1 MVPQDHS
8 PPYAEGESMRSQD
21 ALSSESAATVALE
34 QQGNWRADGT
44 IIGRQ
49 EKPRSVWRVTWRR
62 LRRSKTAIFGMGIAC
77 LVVLVAVLADVIAP
91 YGYAEMHP
99 EDMLQSPS
107 WEYWL
112 GTDQMG
118 RDLLSRLI
126 YGSRISIYVGVVSTI
141 FGALMGIPLG
151 IIAAYYGGFL
161 DNLIM
166 RIMDIWVAFPNFL
179 LALVI
184 SVILGPSVT
193 NVVIALAVVR
203 VPTMAR
209 VVRGT
214 ALSVKENDYVQ
225 AARAV
230 GVNDGRVLLRH
241 IMPNCMAPVIV
252 LGTLEVATAI
262 IVEAALSFLGLGTQ
276 PPTPSWGWDLRANVV
291 FIEDNPWIAIFPGL
305 AIFITV
311 LGFNMFGDGLR
322 DALDPRLKQ

>member
-1 MVPQDHS
+1 MKSQ
-8 PPYAEGESMRSQD
+8 ESWST
-21 ALSSESAATVALE
+21 ESVATVALDE
-34 QQGNWRADGT
+34 RQGDWRADGT
-44 IIGRQ
+44 VVGKEQKPIGA
-49 EKPRSVWRVTWRR
+49 WRATFRR
-62 LRRSKTAIFGMGIAC
+62 LRRSHTAMFGMGIAG
-77 LVVLVAVLADVIAP
+77 LVFSVAIFADVIAP
-91 YGYAEMHP
+91 YGYADMHP
-99 EDMLQSPS
+99 EDMLQGPS
-107 WEYWL
+107 WQYWF

-118 RDLLSRLI
+118 RDVLSRII

-151 IIAAYYGGFL
+151 IIAAYYGGVV
-161 DNLIM
+161 DNFIM
-166 RIMDIWVAFPNFL
+166 RLIDIWVAFPNFL

-193 NVVIALAVVR
+193 NVVIALAIVR
-203 VPTMAR
+203 VPTQAR
-209 VVRGT
+209 VMRGT
-214 ALSVKENDYVQ
+214 ALSIKENDYVQ

-230 GVNDGRVLLRH
+230 GVQDARLLWRH
-241 IMPNCMAPVIV
+241 ILPNCMAPIIV

-291 FIEDNPWIAIFPGL
+291 FIEDVPWIAIFPGL

-311 LGFNMFGDGLR
+311 LGFNLFGDGLR

>member
-1 MVPQDHS
+1 MRAQ
-8 PPYAEGESMRSQD
+8 ES
-21 ALSSESAATVALE
+21 LSGDSVATVALGDRE
-34 QQGNWRADGT
+34 GTWRADGT
-44 IIGRQ
+44 VVGRAQ
-49 EKPRSVWRVTWRR
+49 KPSGAWRVTFRR
-62 LRRSKTAIFGMGIAC
+62 LRRSNTAMFGLSIVC
-77 LVVLVAVLADVIAP
+77 LVFLVAGLADFIAP
-91 YGYAEMHP
+91 YGYADMHP

-107 WEYWL
+107 WQYWL

-118 RDLLSRLI
+118 RDVLSRVI
-126 YGSRISIYVGVVSTI
+126 YGTRISIYVGVVSTI

-151 IIAAYYGGFL
+151 IIAAYYGGFV

-166 RIMDIWVAFPNFL
+166 RLVDIWVAFPNFL
-179 LALVI
+179 LALII

-193 NVVIALAVVR
+193 NVVIALAIVR
-203 VPTMAR
+203 VPTQAR
-209 VVRGT
+209 VVRGS

-230 GVNDGRVLLRH
+230 GVEDRRLLLRH
-241 IMPNCMAPVIV
+241 ILPNCMAPVIV
-252 LGTLEVATAI
+252 LSTLEVATAI

-311 LGFNMFGDGLR
+311 LAFNMFGDGLR

>member
-1 MVPQDHS
+1 MNAQGFGSEDSLPAGAVSTPWGVE
-8 PPYAEGESMRSQD
+8 AVES
-21 ALSSESAATVALE
+21 
-34 QQGNWRADGT
+34 
-44 IIGRQ
+44 
-49 EKPRSVWRVTWRR
+49 RVTGKGQKTIGAWRMTLRR
-62 LRRSKTAIFGMGIAC
+62 LRRSHTAVLGMSIA
-77 LVVLVAVLADVIAP
+77 VLVFVVAALADVIAP

-99 EDMLQSPS
+99 EDMLQAPS
-107 WEYWL
+107 GKYLL

-118 RDLLSRLI
+118 RDVLSRVI

-141 FGALMGIPLG
+141 FGGLAGVLLG
-151 IIAAYYGGFL
+151 IVAAYYGGAI
-161 DNLIM
+161 DNALMRLI
-166 RIMDIWVAFPNFL
+166 DIWVAFPNFL

-193 NVVIALAVVR
+193 NVVIALAIVR
-203 VPTMAR
+203 VPTQAR

-225 AARAV
+225 AARAI
-230 GVNDGRVLLRH
+230 GARDHRLLLRH
-241 IMPNCMAPVIV
+241 ILPNCMAPVIV

>member
-1 MVPQDHS
+1 MRAQQSGSD
-8 PPYAEGESMRSQD
+8 ESV
-21 ALSSESAATVALE
+21 AVVALD
-34 QQGNWRADGT
+34 GRDGAWRADGT
-44 IIGRQ
+44 VIGRAQ
-49 EKPRSVWRVTWRR
+49 KPTSAWRATFRR
-62 LRRSKTAIFGMGIAC
+62 LRRSKTAMFGMSIAC
-77 LVVLVAVLADVIAP
+77 LVFVVAALADVLAP
-91 YGYAEMHP
+91 YGYADMHP
-99 EDMLQSPS
+99 EDMLQAPS
-107 WEYWL
+107 WRYWL

-118 RDLLSRLI
+118 RDVLSRVI

-151 IIAAYYGGFL
+151 IIAAYYGGFV

-166 RIMDIWVAFPNFL
+166 RLIDIWVAFPNFL
-179 LALVI
+179 LTLVI
-184 SVILGPSVT
+184 TVILGPSVT
-193 NVVIALAVVR
+193 NVVIALAISR
-203 VPTMAR
+203 VPTQAR

-214 ALSVKENDYVQ
+214 ALSIKENEYVQ

-230 GVNDGRVLLRH
+230 GVKDQRVLLRH
-241 IMPNCMAPVIV
+241 ILPNCMAPVIV

-276 PPTPSWGWDLRANVV
+276 PPMPSWGWDLRSNVV

-311 LGFNMFGDGLR
+311 LAFNMFGDGLR

>member
-1 MVPQDHS
+1 
-8 PPYAEGESMRSQD
+8 MRSQET
-21 ALSSESAATVALE
+21 LSGESVATVALDP
-34 QQGNWRADGT
+34 QGNWRADGT
-44 IIGRQ
+44 MVGRQ
-49 EKPRSVWRVTWRR
+49 AKPSSIWRVAWRR
-62 LRRSKTAIFGMGIAC
+62 LQRSKTAVFGLGIAC
-77 LVVLVAVLADVIAP
+77 LIFLVAALADVIAP
-91 YGYAEMHP
+91 YGYADMHP
-99 EDMLQSPS
+99 EDMLQPPS
-107 WEYWL
+107 RQYWL

-118 RDLLSRLI
+118 RDVLSRVI

-151 IIAAYYGGFL
+151 IIAAYYGGFV

-166 RIMDIWVAFPNFL
+166 RLVDIWVAFPNFL
-179 LALVI
+179 LALII

-193 NVVIALAVVR
+193 NVVIALAIVR
-203 VPTMAR
+203 VPTQAR

-225 AARAV
+225 SARAV
-230 GVNDGRVLLRH
+230 GVTDGRVLLRH
-241 IMPNCMAPVIV
+241 ILPNCMAPVIV

-262 IVEAALSFLGLGTQ
+262 IVEASLSFLGLGTQ

>member
-1 MVPQDHS
+1 
-8 PPYAEGESMRSQD
+8 MRSED
-21 ALSSESAATVALE
+21 FLSDESVATVALGG
-34 QQGNWRADGT
+34 QQESWRADGT
-44 IIGRQ
+44 VVGRQ
-49 EKPRSVWRVTWRR
+49 AKPSSAWRMTWRR
-62 LRRSKTAIFGMGIAC
+62 LQRSKTAVFGMGIAC
-77 LVVLVAVLADVIAP
+77 LIFLVAILADFIAP

-99 EDMLQSPS
+99 EDMLQAPS
-107 WEYWL
+107 WKYLL

-118 RDLLSRLI
+118 RDVLSRVI
-126 YGSRISIYVGVVSTI
+126 YGSRISIYVGLVSTI

-151 IIAAYYGGFL
+151 IIAAYYGGFV

-166 RIMDIWVAFPNFL
+166 RLVDIWVAFPNFL

-193 NVVIALAVVR
+193 NVVIALAIVR
-203 VPTMAR
+203 VPTQAR

-230 GVNDGRVLLRH
+230 GVTDGRVLLRH
-241 IMPNCMAPVIV
+241 ILPNCMAPVIV

-322 DALDPRLKQ
+322 DALDPRLKR

>member
-1 MVPQDHS
+1 
-8 PPYAEGESMRSQD
+8 MRSQGFG
-21 ALSSESAATVALE
+21 SEESLPAVALRQPWGAGRTAGSVVGAE
-34 QQGNWRADGT
+34 PKTIGMWRMT
-44 IIGRQ
+44 F
-49 EKPRSVWRVTWRR
+49 RR
-62 LRRSKTAIFGMGIAC
+62 LRRSHTALFGLGIAC
-77 LVVLVAVLADVIAP
+77 LVFLVAALADVIAP

-99 EDMLQSPS
+99 EDMLQAPS
-107 WEYWL
+107 AKYLL

-118 RDLLSRLI
+118 RDVLSRVI
-126 YGSRISIYVGVVSTI
+126 YGSRISIYVGVVSTL
-141 FGALMGIPLG
+141 FGALLG
-151 IIAAYYGGFL
+151 ILLGVVAAYYGGVV
-161 DNLIM
+161 DNALMRLI
-166 RIMDIWVAFPNFL
+166 DIWVAFPNFL

-193 NVVIALAVVR
+193 NVVIALAIVR
-203 VPTMAR
+203 VPTQAR

-230 GVNDGRVLLRH
+230 GAQDHRLLLRH
-241 IMPNCMAPVIV
+241 ILPNCMAPVIV

-311 LGFNMFGDGLR
+311 LGFNLFGDGLR

>member
-1 MVPQDHS
+1 M
-8 PPYAEGESMRSQD
+8 
-21 ALSSESAATVALE
+21 
-34 QQGNWRADGT
+34 
-44 IIGRQ
+44 
-49 EKPRSVWRVTWRR
+49 
-62 LRRSKTAIFGMGIAC
+62 FGMSIAC
-77 LVVLVAVLADVIAP
+77 LVFVIAALADVLAP
-91 YGYAEMHP
+91 YGYADMHP
-99 EDMLQSPS
+99 EDMLQPPS
-107 WEYWL
+107 WQYWL

-118 RDLLSRLI
+118 RDVLSRVI

-151 IIAAYYGGFL
+151 IIAAYYGGVV
-161 DNLIM
+161 DNVIM
-166 RIMDIWVAFPNFL
+166 RLVDIWVAFPNFL

-193 NVVIALAVVR
+193 NVVIALAIVR
-203 VPTMAR
+203 VPTQAR
-209 VVRGT
+209 VLRGT

-225 AARAV
+225 AARAL
-230 GVNDGRVLLRH
+230 GVTDRRVLLRH
-241 IMPNCMAPVIV
+241 ILPNCMAPVIV

-311 LGFNMFGDGLR
+311 LAFNMFGDGLR

>member
-1 MVPQDHS
+1 MRAQQSLSD
-8 PPYAEGESMRSQD
+8 ESVATL
-21 ALSSESAATVALE
+21 ALDGRDGA
-34 QQGNWRADGT
+34 WRADGT
-44 IIGRQ
+44 VVGREQ
-49 EKPRSVWRVTWRR
+49 KPKSAWRVTFRR
-62 LRRSKTAIFGMGIAC
+62 LQRSKTAMFGMSIAC
-77 LVVLVAVLADVIAP
+77 LVFVVAALADVLAP
-91 YGYAEMHP
+91 FGYADMHP
-99 EDMLQSPS
+99 EDMLQPPS
-107 WEYWL
+107 WQYWL

-118 RDLLSRLI
+118 RDVLSRII
-126 YGSRISIYVGVVSTI
+126 YGTRISIYVGVVSTI

-166 RIMDIWVAFPNFL
+166 RLIDIWVAFPNFL
-179 LALVI
+179 LTLVI
-184 SVILGPSVT
+184 TVILGPSVT
-193 NVVIALAVVR
+193 NVVIALAISR
-203 VPTMAR
+203 VPTQAR

-214 ALSVKENDYVQ
+214 ALSVKENEYVQ

-230 GVNDGRVLLRH
+230 GVKDRRVLLRH
-241 IMPNCMAPVIV
+241 ILPNCMAPVIV

-291 FIEDNPWIAIFPGL
+291 FIEDNPWIAIFPGI

-311 LGFNMFGDGLR
+311 LAFNMFGDGLR

>member
-1 MVPQDHS
+1 MNAP
-8 PPYAEGESMRSQD
+8 GFG
-21 ALSSESAATVALE
+21 SENSLPADTVSTPWGARPAVGRVADQKPL
-34 QQGNWRADGT
+34 GAWRMT
-44 IIGRQ
+44 L
-49 EKPRSVWRVTWRR
+49 RR
-62 LRRSKTAIFGMGIAC
+62 LRRSRTAIFGMSIAV
-77 LVVLVAVLADVIAP
+77 LVVLIAALADVIAP

-99 EDMLQSPS
+99 EDMLQAPS
-107 WEYWL
+107 GKYLL

-118 RDLLSRLI
+118 RDVLSRVI
-126 YGSRISIYVGVVSTI
+126 YGSRISLYVGVVSTLCGGLVGV
-141 FGALMGIPLG
+141 FLG
-151 IIAAYYGGFL
+151 MVAAYYGGTIDQAL
-161 DNLIM
+161 MRLI
-166 RIMDIWVAFPNFL
+166 DIWVAFPNFL

-193 NVVIALAVVR
+193 NVVIALAIVR
-203 VPTMAR
+203 VPTQAR

-230 GVNDGRVLLRH
+230 GAQDARLLLRH
-241 IMPNCMAPVIV
+241 ILPNCMAPIIV
-252 LGTLEVATAI
+252 LSTLEVATAI

-305 AIFITV
+305 AIFFTV

>member
-1 MVPQDHS
+1 MTFQ
-8 PPYAEGESMRSQD
+8 
-21 ALSSESAATVALE
+21 
-34 QQGNWRADGT
+34 
-44 IIGRQ
+44 
-49 EKPRSVWRVTWRR
+49 R
-62 LRRSKTAIFGMGIAC
+62 LRRSHTALFGLGIAC
-77 LVVLVAVLADVIAP
+77 LIFVVAALADVLAP

-99 EDMLQSPS
+99 EEMLETPS
-107 WEYWL
+107 WKYWL

-118 RDLLSRLI
+118 RDVLSRVI
-126 YGSRISIYVGVVSTI
+126 HGTRISIYVGVVSTI
-141 FGALMGIPLG
+141 FGALLGVLLG
-151 IIAAYYGGFL
+151 IVAAYYGGMV
-161 DNLIM
+161 DNILM
-166 RIMDIWVAFPNFL
+166 RLVDIWVAFPNFL

-193 NVVIALAVVR
+193 NVVIALSIVR
-203 VPTMAR
+203 VPTQAR

-230 GVNDGRVLLRH
+230 GARDHQILLRH
-241 IMPNCMAPVIV
+241 ILPNCMAPVIV

-276 PPTPSWGWDLRANVV
+276 PPAPSWGWDLRANVS

-305 AIFITV
+305 AIFVTV

>member
-1 MVPQDHS
+1 MRAQGFGS
-8 PPYAEGESMRSQD
+8 EESLPAG
-21 ALSSESAATVALE
+21 ALSTPRGVGPAARHGAA
-34 QQGNWRADGT
+34 QDQKP
-44 IIGRQ
+44 IG
-49 EKPRSVWRVTWRR
+49 VWRTTFRR
-62 LRRSKTAIFGMGIAC
+62 LRRSHTAVFGMGIAV
-77 LVVLVAVLADVIAP
+77 LIFLVAALADVIAP

-99 EDMLQSPS
+99 EDMLQAPS
-107 WEYWL
+107 QTYLL

-118 RDLLSRLI
+118 RDVLSRVI

-141 FGALMGIPLG
+141 FGALVGVPLG
-151 IIAAYYGGFL
+151 IVAAYYGGII
-161 DNLIM
+161 DDVIM
-166 RIMDIWVAFPNFL
+166 RLIDIWVAFPNFL

-193 NVVIALAVVR
+193 NVVIALAIVR
-203 VPTMAR
+203 VPTQAR
-209 VVRGT
+209 VIRGT

-230 GVNDGRVLLRH
+230 GARDYRLLLRH
-241 IMPNCMAPVIV
+241 ILPNCMAPVIV

-276 PPTPSWGWDLRANVV
+276 PPNPSWGWDLRANVV

>member
-1 MVPQDHS
+1 MNAQGFGSEDSLPAGAVSTPWGVE
-8 PPYAEGESMRSQD
+8 PAESR
-21 ALSSESAATVALE
+21 VAGKG
-34 QQGNWRADGT
+34 QKTIGAWRM
-44 IIGRQ
+44 
-49 EKPRSVWRVTWRR
+49 TWRR
-62 LRRSKTAIFGMGIAC
+62 LRRSHTAVLGMSIA
-77 LVVLVAVLADVIAP
+77 VLVFVVAALADVIAP

-99 EDMLQSPS
+99 EDMLQAPS
-107 WEYWL
+107 GKYLL

-118 RDLLSRLI
+118 RDVLSRVI

-141 FGALMGIPLG
+141 FGGLVGVLLG
-151 IIAAYYGGFL
+151 IVAAYYGGAI
-161 DNLIM
+161 DNALMRLI
-166 RIMDIWVAFPNFL
+166 DIWVAFPNFL

-193 NVVIALAVVR
+193 NVVIALAIVR
-203 VPTMAR
+203 VPTQAR

-225 AARAV
+225 AARAI
-230 GVNDGRVLLRH
+230 GARDHRLLLRH
-241 IMPNCMAPVIV
+241 ILPNCMAPVIV

>member
-1 MVPQDHS
+1 MRAQQTLS
-8 PPYAEGESMRSQD
+8 EESV
-21 ALSSESAATVALE
+21 SEVALE
-34 QQGNWRADGT
+34 GRTGDWRADGT
-44 IIGRQ
+44 VVGR
-49 EKPRSVWRVTWRR
+49 ERKRTNAWLVTFRR
-62 LRRSKTAIFGMGIAC
+62 LRRSKTAMFGMSIAC
-77 LVVLVAVLADVIAP
+77 LVFIVAALADVLAP
-91 YGYAEMHP
+91 YGYADMHP
-99 EDMLQSPS
+99 EHMLQEPS
-107 WEYWL
+107 WQYWL

-118 RDLLSRLI
+118 RDVLSRVI
-126 YGSRISIYVGVVSTI
+126 YGSRVSIYVGVVSTI

-166 RIMDIWVAFPNFL
+166 RLVDIWVAFPNFL

-193 NVVIALAVVR
+193 NVVIALAIVR
-203 VPTMAR
+203 VPTQAR

-214 ALSVKENDYVQ
+214 ALSVKENEYVQ

-230 GVNDGRVLLRH
+230 GVKDQRVLLRH
-241 IMPNCMAPVIV
+241 ILPNCMAPVIV

-276 PPTPSWGWDLRANVV
+276 PPTPSWGWDLRANVI
-291 FIEDNPWIAIFPGL
+291 FIEDNPWIAIFPGI

-311 LGFNMFGDGLR
+311 LGFNLFGDGLR

>member
-1 MVPQDHS
+1 
-8 PPYAEGESMRSQD
+8 MRSQES
-21 ALSSESAATVALE
+21 LSEESVATVALGDRE
-34 QQGNWRADGT
+34 GAWRADGT
-44 IIGRQ
+44 IIGREQ
-49 EKPRSVWRVTWRR
+49 RRASAWRVTFNR
-62 LRRSKTAIFGMGIAC
+62 LRRSKTAMFGMGIAC
-77 LVVLVAVLADVIAP
+77 MVFVVAALADVIAP
-91 YGYAEMHP
+91 YGFADMHP
-99 EDMLQSPS
+99 EHMLQPPS
-107 WEYWL
+107 WQYWF
-112 GTDQMG
+112 GSDQMG
-118 RDLLSRLI
+118 RDVLSRVI

-151 IIAAYYGGFL
+151 IIAAYYGGFV

-166 RIMDIWVAFPNFL
+166 RLVDIWVAFPNFL

-203 VPTMAR
+203 VPTQAR

-214 ALSVKENDYVQ
+214 ALSIKENEYVQ
-225 AARAV
+225 AARAL
-230 GVNDGRVLLRH
+230 GVSDPRVLLRH
-241 IMPNCMAPVIV
+241 ILPNCMAPVIV

-311 LGFNMFGDGLR
+311 LAFNMFGDGLR
-322 DALDPRLKQ
+322 DALDPRLKR

>member
-1 MVPQDHS
+1 MRAQGFGS
-8 PPYAEGESMRSQD
+8 EESLPAG
-21 ALSSESAATVALE
+21 ALSTPRGVGPAAGSGAD
-34 QQGNWRADGT
+34 QDQKPIGAWRMT
-44 IIGRQ
+44 F
-49 EKPRSVWRVTWRR
+49 RR
-62 LRRSKTAIFGMGIAC
+62 LRRSHTAVFGMSIAV
-77 LVVLVAVLADVIAP
+77 LIFLVAALADVIAP

-99 EDMLQSPS
+99 EDMLQAPS
-107 WEYWL
+107 GKYLL

-118 RDLLSRLI
+118 RDVLSRVI

-141 FGALMGIPLG
+141 FGALVGVPLG
-151 IIAAYYGGFL
+151 IVAAYYGGII
-161 DNLIM
+161 DNAIM
-166 RIMDIWVAFPNFL
+166 RLVDIWVAFPNFL

-193 NVVIALAVVR
+193 NVVIALAIVR
-203 VPTMAR
+203 VPTQAR

-230 GVNDGRVLLRH
+230 GAQDYRLLLRH
-241 IMPNCMAPVIV
+241 ILPNCMAPVIV